1 MPKCYDQHLMEKKCI
16 LLIKCCD
23 TSLFDMEHVYIT
35 CVSENKDRRHLVIKK
50 GPSAPGRTR
59 FQALR
64 LLYVEHRCITYDHR
78 STLVKKGPS
87 AFSGLRGPVLLDC
100 WWKSGRMIGGI

>member
-1 MPKCYDQHLMEKKCI
+1 MPKSYDQHLMEKKCI

-35 CVSENKDRRHLVIKK
+35 CVSENKDPGGPWWELRCINKDRRHIVIKK

-64 LLYVEHRCITYDHR
+64 PLYEELLEM
-78 STLVKKGPS
+78 
-87 AFSGLRGPVLLDC
+87 LR
-100 WWKSGRMIGGI
+100 

>member
-35 CVSENKDRRHLVIKK
+35 CVSEIKDLGGPWWELRCITKDRRHLVIKK
-50 GPSAPGRTR
+50 GPSA
-59 FQALR
+59 
-64 LLYVEHRCITYDHR
+64 
-78 STLVKKGPS
+78 
-87 AFSGLRGPVLLDC
+87 FSGLRGAVVLDFG
-100 WWKSGRMIGGI
+100 WKSGRMIGGI